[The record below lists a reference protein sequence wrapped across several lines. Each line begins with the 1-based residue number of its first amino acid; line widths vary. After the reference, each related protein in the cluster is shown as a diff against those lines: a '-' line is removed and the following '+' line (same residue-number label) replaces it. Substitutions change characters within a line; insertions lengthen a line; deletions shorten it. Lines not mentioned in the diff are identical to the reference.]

1 MTAPV
6 EPTPAP
12 TRPETTAE
20 RSRWTLWRL
29 GIVASIMVVCFGSL
43 GLRAYVLQVQKRD
56 LYRSLAEEQYLRE
69 VELPPYR
76 GRILDRIGT
85 ELAASANV
93 DSVYLEPAKLRAEV
107 PSKARRGELAHALAD
122 AMHLDRREVTQRLE
136 SDRQFLF
143 LKRRILPEETQRV
156 HDLAVPGLRFIQE
169 PKRYYP
175 AKSLA
180 GPVLGWAGI
189 DATGLEGVELAYDRF
204 LRGTRSSIL
213 GLQDARG
220 RKVMVSGVGEVSRD
234 RGNDVYL
241 TIDKFIQF
249 RLEHALEEGVLAAH
263 AKAGVGVA
271 LDPRNGEIL
280 AMASV
285 PSVNP
290 NDPSG
295 ARERGVRNRVV
306 TDAFEPGSTIK
317 PFTIAG
323 ALEAGAV
330 RLSDEWD
337 CEGGQWR
344 LGRATIHDA
353 EAEGILNT
361 TQVLAR
367 SSNICTSKITRRLG
381 KEKMFLYLRQLGF
394 FQPTGID
401 LPGERSGQVH
411 PVAEWGDVAFANISF
426 GQGMTATPLQI
437 ASATGAFAT
446 GGMIYRP
453 HILRKVVSPS
463 GEIVLEPKPEGRRAL
478 SAHTADQMR
487 QMMRAVML
495 KKGTGDKL
503 DIPGYPVAGKTG
515 TAQKVDPTTRR
526 YSSEFWASSFIGFA
540 PVDDPRLLLF
550 IMVDEPRDGHYGG
563 AVAGPI
569 FQKVMTAALPY
580 LGVPPQPPR
589 PGEVPG
595 VVAQAPVH
603 APAGPV
609 VAPVLP
615 AAPWAAAPSAA
626 APPAG
631 AAAAAELPASQRVP
645 DFTGLG
651 LGRALTLAQKT
662 GLRVEASG
670 SGLVVAQEPAP
681 GSARR
686 GPVCQLRLA
695 PPL

>member
-1 MTAPV
+1 MSETSAPAKA
-6 EPTPAP
+6 PPPAP
-12 TRPETTAE
+12 ALVRSEPP
-20 RSRWTLWRL
+20 RSRWTIVRL
-29 GIVASIMVVCFGSL
+29 GIVAALMIVCFGSL

-69 VELPPYR
+69 IELPPYR

-85 ELAASANV
+85 ELAASADV
-93 DSVYLEPAKLRAEV
+93 DSVFIEPAKLRAEL
-107 PSKARRGELAHALAD
+107 PSRPQRTELAHALAD
-122 AMHLDRREVTQRLE
+122 VLHLDRRELSGRLE
-136 SDRQFLF
+136 SNRQFLF
-143 LKRRILPEETQRV
+143 LKRRILPEEAQRV
-156 HDLAVPGLRFIQE
+156 RDLGVPGLRFTQE

-175 AKSLA
+175 AKGLA
-180 GPVLGWAGI
+180 GPVLGWAGV

-213 GLQDARG
+213 GIQDARG

-241 TIDKFIQF
+241 TLDKFIQF
-249 RLEHALEEGVLAAH
+249 RLEHALEEGVQAAR
-263 AKAGVGVA
+263 AKAGVAVA
-271 LDPRNGEIL
+271 LDPRHGEIL

-295 ARERGVRNRVV
+295 ARERGVRNRAV
-306 TDAFEPGSTIK
+306 TDAFEPGSTVK

-323 ALEAGAV
+323 ALETGVV

-344 LGRATIHDA
+344 LGHVTIHDA
-353 EAEGILNT
+353 EAEGILT
-361 TQVLAR
+361 TSQVLAR

-394 FQPTGID
+394 FMPTGVD
-401 LPGERSGQVH
+401 LPGERSGQVR

-437 ASATGAFAT
+437 ATATVAFAT
-446 GGMIYRP
+446 GGIVYRP
-453 HILRKVVSPS
+453 HILRKVVSPT
-463 GEIVLEPKPEGRRAL
+463 GETLLESKPEGHRVL
-478 SAHTADQMR
+478 STGTADTMR

-495 KKGTGDKL
+495 KKGTGEKL
-503 DIPGYPVAGKTG
+503 DLPGYPVAGKTG

-526 YSSEFWASSFIGFA
+526 YSPEFWASSFIGFA
-540 PVDDPRLLLF
+540 PVDAPRLLLF
-550 IMVDEPRDGHYGG
+550 VMVDEPREGHYGSE
-563 AVAGPI
+563 VAGPI
-569 FQKVMTAALPY
+569 FQKVMAAALPY
-580 LGVPPQPPR
+580 LGVPPRPPR
-589 PGEVPG
+589 PGEASAVAPAQTPPPG
-595 VVAQAPVH
+595 ASAPPVQAPV
-603 APAGPV
+603 
-609 VAPVLP
+609 VA
-615 AAPWAAAPSAA
+615 ASSS
-626 APPAG
+626 G
-631 AAAAAELPASQRVP
+631 AAAVPANQRVP

-651 LGRALTLAQKT
+651 LGRALALANKT
-662 GLRVEASG
+662 GLRVEVSG